1 MSPTVL
7 VVRETT
13 SEAPPL
19 PWSSRKVR
27 VLVSD
32 AFTSASVPRPG
43 SEASVRPASVVRES
57 DSTLAPS
64 WSAGTQA
71 FAPSHA
77 AWTSLWMAPTVTT
90 GARGTPR
97 RVLAGGSCD
106 GGAVTLSS
114 FTVRPVPASEPPR
127 LAEVAVLVPSI
138 VVLATVLRLCPTW
151 TPARSRVSRSTS
163 RSTMSPWA
171 SAEYAA
177 GSGAAAAGAWV
188 RASKDPG
195 RARATVM
202 AAPLE
207 NRPVTGAVVVNACQ
221 PPGCVMRC
229 RRSSGVY
236 AMCNG
241 VPQNHPRAVNDPNHA
256 KVTLTASERR
266 EPVTRATM
274 SG

>member
-13 SEAPPL
+13 SEAPDA
-19 PWSSRKVR
+19 WSSRKVR

-32 AFTSASVPRPG
+32 ASTSASVPRPG
-43 SEASVRPASVVRES
+43 SDASVRPASVVRAS

-71 FAPSHA
+71 FAPPHA
-77 AWTSLWMAPTVTT
+77 AWTSLWTAPTVTT
-90 GARGTPR
+90 GASGTPR
-97 RVLAGGSCD
+97 RVLAGGSWV
-106 GGAVTLSS
+106 GAAVTVSS
-114 FTVRPVPASEPPR
+114 STVRPVPASEPPR
-127 LAEVAVLVPSI
+127 LAAVAVLVPSV

-177 GSGAAAAGAWV
+177 GSGAAAAGDWV
-188 RASKDPG
+188 RASNDPG

-207 NRPVTGAVVVNACQ
+207 NRLE
-221 PPGCVMRC
+221 
-229 RRSSGVY
+229 S
-236 AMCNG
+236 
-241 VPQNHPRAVNDPNHA
+241 RAG
-256 KVTLTASERR
+256 R
-266 EPVTRATM
+266 ECM
-274 SG
+274 STPC